1 MKRPEGPFT
10 TMWPLGHA
18 NCCLTALPVFASC
31 ARCMSATSAEMGA
44 LCFEVC
50 HPLKTLRAAST
61 LFSCVAI
68 VCGLVSGVFGVAE
81 VLGAAGV
88 ARGAWVEGVEGA
100 ADVDEVARVARGTKV
115 GVVAGVL
122 GVAGVAE

>member
-1 MKRPEGPFT
+1 M

-18 NCCLTALPVFASC
+18 SCCLTALPVCASC

-50 HPLKTLRAAST
+50 HPLTILRAAST

-68 VCGLVSGVFGVAE
+68 VCRLVSRVFGVAE
-81 VLGAAGV
+81 VWGAAGV
-88 ARGAWVEGVEGA
+88 ARGAWVEGDEGTVG
-100 ADVDEVARVARGTKV
+100 VDEVAGVARGTKV

-122 GVAGVAE
+122 GFAGVAE